1 MSPQAAEGPLPATCD
16 LAIVGAGPAGMAA
29 ATRAADLGLDVVLLD
44 EQSEPGGQVYRDL
57 ATATSERRKALGP
70 EYEHG
75 VALRA
80 ALDRSRTRRVSG
92 ASVCEVARETE
103 GFEVCVALDRAAC
116 VLRARRVI
124 LATGAIERPL
134 QIPGGT
140 LPGVTSAGAVL
151 AQLQRSAPPP
161 EGRIVLAG
169 CGPLLYL
176 AAQQL
181 GSAGADVVAIL
192 DTLSVRRFVRALP
205 GAIQFMRSPY
215 YARGAKLLQEINDT
229 VPIYH
234 DVVEF
239 VALGNDRLLSVRFT
253 ANKRTATLV
262 ADHLVLHQGIVPD
275 VHLADI
281 AGCQIVWDETA
292 ACWRPRVDAWG
303 ASSVAGLF
311 VSGDG
316 AGIVGANAA
325 AQRGALAA
333 LAAATSMGRI
343 DVPKRDDYAI
353 VHRRA
358 LAQALRGRRFLDT
371 VYRPP
376 ERFRLPRGD
385 TIVCRCENVTARDV
399 LAAVREGCAGPN
411 QLKAF
416 TRCGMG
422 PCQGRDCGLAVTELI
437 AHERRIPPAAVGRFR
452 ARFPARPLTL
462 GQLASLPSNVTDRG
476 AVARLPE
483 DDLTA

>member
-1 MSPQAAEGPLPATCD
+1 
-16 LAIVGAGPAGMAA
+16 
-29 ATRAADLGLDVVLLD
+29 
-44 EQSEPGGQVYRDL
+44 
-57 ATATSERRKALGP
+57 
-70 EYEHG
+70 
-75 VALRA
+75 
-80 ALDRSRTRRVSG
+80 
-92 ASVCEVARETE
+92 
-103 GFEVCVALDRAAC
+103 
-116 VLRARRVI
+116 VI
-124 LATGAIERPL
+124 LAVGAIERPL
-134 QIPGGT
+134 QIPGRT

-151 AQLQRSAPPP
+151 GQLQRSATPP

-181 GSAGADVVAIL
+181 RGAGADVVAIL

-205 GAIQFMRSPY
+205 NAIEFMRSPY

-239 VALGNDRLLSVRFT
+239 AALGNDKLASVRFA
-253 ANKRTATLV
+253 ANKRTATLI

-275 VHLADI
+275 THLADI
-281 AGCQIVWDETA
+281 AGCDIIWDDTT

-303 ASSVAGLF
+303 ATSISNLF
-311 VSGDG
+311 IAGDG

-333 LAAATSMGRI
+333 LAAATALGCI
-343 DVPKRDDYAI
+343 DAPKRDADAI
-353 VHRRA
+353 AHRQA

-376 ERFRLPRGD
+376 ERFRLPQGD
-385 TIVCRCENVTARDV
+385 TIVCVCEGVSARDV
-399 LAAVREGCAGPN
+399 IGAVREGCAGPN

-437 AHERRIPPAAVGRFR
+437 AHERRLAPAAVGRFR

-462 GQLASLPSNVTDRG
+462 GQLASLPSSVTDRN
-476 AVARLPE
+476 AVARLPD
-483 DDLTA
+483 DDLTV